1 MPEEPMGGTSI
12 PKVSEAFQ
20 PVRLREAFADS
31 GSKQHGTF
39 MFIDQIGSTRAKT
52 ISSEAAW
59 VNELAFTYDTVVDCV
74 AKRCPDAR
82 IKFVGDGM
90 LISFDGDDYALDA
103 IMIAIAVQEAIE
115 DANRST
121 FDGGLGAVTL
131 ELSIG
136 ITSGTAYRFRDP
148 NGVQDHLGL
157 VVDRAARLCDA
168 ASAKAIFIDRAT
180 YAATNFLRVHSRVG
194 DVFNR
199 TPEEYAG
206 AMQTAVLKGMP
217 APIDYHEICWSKTLF
232 GVPSQLLTD
241 STTNRV
247 TTVGSATPQ
256 PASQSAPRPAAKRT
270 EKLVGK
276 VKCWLADRRFGFIVT
291 GTGEEFYFSPNLM
304 VYPDDA
310 DKLKEGTDVAFVAID
325 PYSTGQCRRAAAVLV
340 AGQLADGPLVVVP
353 TELKPYGWIEVKD
366 QSGHGQMIHM
376 TADITTKGFI
386 RHQVLSFRLEITER
400 GAHAADVEAVDEE
413 DDAA

>member
-1 MPEEPMGGTSI
+1 MMPEESVDGASVQ
-12 PKVSEAFQ
+12 KAAQAFQ
-20 PVRLREAFADS
+20 PVRLREAFADPR
-31 GSKQHGTF
+31 SKQHGTF
-39 MFIDQIGSTRAKT
+39 MFLDQIGSTRAKT
-52 ISSEAAW
+52 TSSEAAW
-59 VNELAFTYDTVVDCV
+59 VNELAFTYDTVVGCV
-74 AKRCPDAR
+74 AKRCTAAK
-82 IKFVGDGM
+82 IKYVGDGM

-136 ITSGTAYRFRDP
+136 IASGTAYRFRDP

-180 YAATNFLRVHSRVG
+180 YAATNFLRVQSRVG
-194 DVFNR
+194 EVFNR

-217 APIDYHEICWSKTLF
+217 APVDYHEILWSKTLF

-241 STTNRV
+241 STTNRA

-256 PASQSAPRPAAKRT
+256 PVAQSPRPAKRA
-270 EKLVGK
+270 EKLVGR
-276 VKCWLADRRFGFIVT
+276 VKCWLADRGFGFIVT
-291 GTGEEFYFSPNLM
+291 ATGEEFYFSPNLM
-304 VYPDDA
+304 VYPDDT
-310 DKLKEGTDVAFVAID
+310 DKLKEGTEVAFVAIES
-325 PYSTGQCRRAAAVLV
+325 YSTGQSRRAAAVLV

-353 TELKPYGWIEVKD
+353 TDLKPYGWIEVRD
-366 QSGHGQMIHM
+366 QSGHGQLVHM
-376 TADITTKGFI
+376 SADSTTKGFT
-386 RHQVLSFRLEITER
+386 RNQVLSFRLEITER
-400 GAHAADVEAVDEE
+400 GAHAADVAAVEE